1 MKKSIL
7 RAKIRAELH
16 RFLIRFGIDTRK
28 KRSDRVVLEQ
38 TIFPALQRDPQY
50 QKILFVGCA
59 WYTLHYPSMFRE
71 KDFRTMEIDPDE
83 ARYGATKHIVGSCES
98 LDSHFAL
105 SELDCLVLNGVF
117 GFGLNSPEA
126 LNRTLRGVHHA
137 LRGGGLFI
145 FGWNDLPPHA
155 PFPPFSVE
163 GWEFFERSSFP
174 GLDPGHRSADSINRH
189 SFHFFLNRP
198 HSLGA

>member
-1 MKKSIL
+1 MKKSVL
-7 RAKIRAELH
+7 RAKVRAELH

-28 KRSDRVVLEQ
+28 KRSDREVLEQ
-38 TIFPALQRDPQY
+38 TIFPALR
-50 QKILFVGCA
+50 
-59 WYTLHYPSMFRE
+59 R
-71 KDFRTMEIDPDE
+71 
-83 ARYGATKHIVGSCES
+83 
-98 LDSHFAL
+98 DSHFAVG
-105 SELDCLVLNGVF
+105 ELDCLVLNGVF
-117 GFGLNSPEA
+117 GFGLNTPEA

-137 LRGGGLFI
+137 LRQGGLFV

-163 GWEFFERSSFP
+163 GWDLLEPSPFP
-174 GLDPGHRSADSINRH
+174 GLDPAHRSADSINRH

>member
-83 ARYGATKHIVGSCES
+83 ARYGATKHIVRIAR
-98 LDSHFAL
+98 F
-105 SELDCLVLNGVF
+105 
-117 GFGLNSPEA
+117 
-126 LNRTLRGVHHA
+126 
-137 LRGGGLFI
+137 
-145 FGWNDLPPHA
+145 
-155 PFPPFSVE
+155 PF
-163 GWEFFERSSFP
+163 
-174 GLDPGHRSADSINRH
+174 
-189 SFHFFLNRP
+189 RP
-198 HSLGA
+198 